1 MYRCVLQ
8 LGSGSCFFHS
18 SFAVITYQPNNS
30 AFAWD
35 QQKCYSFLF
44 CFAAFSSVYLHIS
57 ILRTS
62 ANLLVSL
69 LSLAHSGLDHPPFPS
84 IPPPSLHASSYIP
97 PQRCLQFSVFSQE
110 LFISTYIQ
118 PSKLEIR
125 AYRICKMNPPSL
137 YIHSLSRELP
147 RKITS
152 CSGWG
157 VVDTGP

>member
-1 MYRCVLQ
+1 MYRCVLH
-8 LGSGSCFFHS
+8 LGSGSCFFIHLS
-18 SFAVITYQPNNS
+18 LLSLISQTTPHLP
-30 AFAWD
+30 D
-35 QQKCYSFLF
+35 DEQKCYSFLF

-84 IPPPSLHASSYIP
+84 IPPPSRHASSYIP

-118 PSKLEIR
+118 PSELEIR
-125 AYRICKMNPPSL
+125 ANRICKMNPPSL

>member
-1 MYRCVLQ
+1 MYRCVLH
-8 LGSGSCFFHS
+8 LGSGSCFFIHLS
-18 SFAVITYQPNNS
+18 LLSLISQTTPHLPATSRRAIPSFSVLL
-30 AFAWD
+30 F
-35 QQKCYSFLF
+35 FLP
-44 CFAAFSSVYLHIS
+44 YLHIS

-84 IPPPSLHASSYIP
+84 IPPPSRHASSYIP